1 MTLKRSTA
9 VLVLMSLTAGSG
21 QALADGS
28 GSLVAKGQATVLTN
42 AYAYR
47 HADDFHPDKQVTTVV
62 FSDKPIDA
70 AKINGAKNREDELK
84 SQLRVQHASS
94 VELNIRPDGSV
105 QNVNT
110 ASDGSSGSASGSGWY
125 KIDLKQNDDKRIE
138 GTFRSS
144 DEKDKTEGSTGF
156 FDLKFAFNLAG
167 PRSK

>member
-1 MTLKRSTA
+1 MV
-9 VLVLMSLTAGSG
+9 VLVLLSLTAGSG
-21 QALADGS
+21 QVLADGT
-28 GSLVAKGQATVLTN
+28 GSLIAKGHATALTN

-47 HADDFHPDKQVTTVV
+47 RPDDFHPDKQVTTVV

-70 AKINGAKNREDELK
+70 ARINAAKDRGEELK
-84 SQLRVQHASS
+84 SQLRAQHASS

-125 KIDLKQNDDKRIE
+125 HIDLKRNDDKRIE

-144 DEKDKTEGSTGF
+144 DEKDKTEGSSGF
-156 FDLKFAFNLAG
+156 FDLKFAFDLQEV
-167 PRSK
+167 PRT